1 MRVQIVADIDGTDE
15 EQLRMLETLEEY
27 AESGAVLGLYDH
39 DERLDL
45 DMVYVSVTEIP
56 ERQVR
61 GPVTPKR
68 RPYKDPRI
76 GDLAWRKS
84 GSLDP
89 RPVVYINAD
98 HVWLEIA
105 GSVAGPFDRSNYSY
119 SATKRR

>member
-1 MRVQIVADIDGTDE
+1 MRIELTLDIEGTDE
-15 EQLRMLETLEEY
+15 QCEELLDQLEMDA
-27 AESGAVLGLYDH
+27 AEHCEGYIRTEHTGELTTVTVAV
-39 DERLDL
+39 R
-45 DMVYVSVTEIP
+45 EIP